1 MVSDPEEENPNLP
14 QDPPA
19 VESTTETE
27 EATMSSEIP
36 DNAQTHPPVTEAAG
50 LAPVV
55 QQIQA
60 STNSP
65 SDFRTP
71 KRRRMMSSPDKPGP
85 ANDNSGNDDEDGN
98 VRLFLIP
105 TYNEEKKRIKY
116 STGRQYWKNLCC
128 HAIKHSFILLW

>member
-14 QDPPA
+14 EDPPA

-27 EATMSSEIP
+27 ETTMSSEIP

-98 VRLFLIP
+98 VRLFSIP
-105 TYNEEKKRIKY
+105 ILTMKKQKRIK
-116 STGRQYWKNLCC
+116 
-128 HAIKHSFILLW
+128 I